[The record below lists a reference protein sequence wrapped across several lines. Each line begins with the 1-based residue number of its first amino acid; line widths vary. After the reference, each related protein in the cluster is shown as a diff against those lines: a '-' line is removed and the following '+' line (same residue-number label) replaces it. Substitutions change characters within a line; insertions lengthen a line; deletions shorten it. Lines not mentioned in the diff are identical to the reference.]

1 MKIKIYIDFDGVI
14 QDTWSIIYKN
24 YKTKYHTNEIVE
36 EDIKKSMLDLGWD
49 FILKN
54 SKEINNSFEKIN
66 QLMIN
71 YNVYV
76 LTKINSVEEEE
87 TKKSFLKRHNIVNV
101 ICVPYNSSKTDFV
114 NPNGNIL
121 IDDDIYNLEEWKQN
135 GGIPIL
141 FNKHMKNIDIYGNK
155 SDKFIIIDDLFKIC
169 DIIKNR

>member
-1 MKIKIYIDFDGVI
+1 MKK
-14 QDTWSIIYKN
+14 
-24 YKTKYHTNEIVE
+24 
-36 EDIKKSMLDLGWD
+36 
-49 FILKN
+49 
-54 SKEINNSFEKIN
+54 
-66 QLMIN
+66 
-71 YNVYV
+71 
-76 LTKINSVEEEE
+76 
-87 TKKSFLKRHNIVNV
+87 HNIVNV

-141 FNKHMKNIDIYGNK
+141 FNKHMKNIDSYGNK